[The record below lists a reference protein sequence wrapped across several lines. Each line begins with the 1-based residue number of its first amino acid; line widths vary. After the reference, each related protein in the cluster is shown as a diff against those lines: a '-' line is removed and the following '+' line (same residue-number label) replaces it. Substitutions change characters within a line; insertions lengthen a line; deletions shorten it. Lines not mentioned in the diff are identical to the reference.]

1 MFCSILELNYK
12 GGQNPMKKLETITTT
27 EYKVTEVVCNGCG
40 KPIPQ
45 DNTVIEQTV
54 LSVDKEWG
62 YGFLL

>member
-40 KPIPQ
+40 KPIPC
-45 DNTVIEQTV
+45 
-54 LSVDKEWG
+54 
-62 YGFLL
+62 LLYTSDAADE